1 MKKEI
6 QKLIATWLIDLTFW
20 ILPDGEFKKQYAN
33 FMLLWMR
40 EL

>member
-6 QKLIATWLIDLTFW
+6 RKLIATWLMNITFW
-20 ILPDGEFKKQYAN
+20 ILPDGEFKKKYSSFKN
-33 FMLLWMR
+33 LWLL